1 MTWNSARLQAIRQQF
16 PSLQRLHEQQ
26 EAVYLDG
33 PAGSQVPRRVA
44 ERIAEVMID
53 HQANRHGRFE
63 TSRQVDAV
71 IDAAHQAAADFLGS
85 NDPGEIVFGAN
96 MTTLTFAFS
105 RALARTWKRGDRIA
119 VTRLDHD
126 ANVTPWK
133 IAAEECGAEVVWI
146 DIDPVDCTLNLEQL
160 EAACRSPLRLLAITA
175 ASNSVGTQPPLDRC
189 ISLAHQAGALVFVDA
204 VHLAPHQR
212 VDVARLN
219 ADFLICSAYK
229 FFGPHIGILWGRR
242 SLLESLRPYKVE
254 PAPETVPEKWMTG
267 TQNPATLAG
276 VTEAIDYLAS
286 LADHPSTSV
295 PQSKPNSARP
305 QRLEEAF
312 RQIQL
317 HEMGLIERLIGGLQT
332 IRGVTIHGITDP
344 KRFCERVP
352 TLALSAEGWSS
363 IDLAQALGDRGIYA
377 WHGNYYAL
385 QLARRLGK
393 EKEGMLRLG
402 CMHYNTAEEVDRVV
416 ATLAQILDRR

>member
-1 MTWNSARLQAIRQQF
+1 
-16 PSLQRLHEQQ
+16 
-26 EAVYLDG
+26 
-33 PAGSQVPRRVA
+33 
-44 ERIAEVMID
+44 
-53 HQANRHGRFE
+53 
-63 TSRQVDAV
+63 
-71 IDAAHQAAADFLGS
+71 
-85 NDPGEIVFGAN
+85 
-96 MTTLTFAFS
+96 
-105 RALARTWKRGDRIA
+105 
-119 VTRLDHD
+119 
-126 ANVTPWK
+126 
-133 IAAEECGAEVVWI
+133 
-146 DIDPVDCTLNLEQL
+146 
-160 EAACRSPLRLLAITA
+160 
-175 ASNSVGTQPPLDRC
+175 
-189 ISLAHQAGALVFVDA
+189 LVFVDA

-242 SLLESLRPYKVE
+242 SLLERLRPYKVE

-286 LADHPSTSV
+286 LADPPS
-295 PQSKPNSARP
+295 QSPPYPAPSGSRR
-305 QRLEEAF
+305 QRLDEAF
-312 RQIQL
+312 RQIHL

-344 KRFCERVP
+344 NRFCDRVP
-352 TLALSAEGWSS
+352 TLALSAEDWSS

-393 EKEGMLRLG
+393 EKSGMLRLG

-416 ATLAQILDRR
+416 ATLAQILER

>member
-204 VHLAPHQR
+204 LMGGKVDC

-229 FFGPHIGILWGRR
+229 FFGPHVGILWGRR

-416 ATLAQILDRR
+416 ATLVQILDRR